1 MLTGGWICVPLADIQ
16 PPVFDPFADP
26 LLPIHITQVVPGIQ
40 LRIALKGGHQ
50 MVPKE
55 TKNGYIL
62 VPTDKRRNRRGYEKG
77 VLLGT
82 VTVNNPELGRLS
94 MHVSDEVS
102 KRVYKA
108 DVQYTAMAITQRVV
122 AITELVETA
131 TAPGSVAF
139 GTKLVGGQLL
149 NPRAKLVHIK
159 F

>member
-1 MLTGGWICVPLADIQ
+1 MLTDGWICPPTDLAVENPMI
-16 PPVFDPFADP
+16 
-26 LLPIHITQVVPGIQ
+26 PIHITQIAAGMQI
-40 LRIALKGGHQ
+40 RIALKGGHQ

-55 TKNGYIL
+55 TKNGYVL
-62 VPTDKRRNRRGYEKG
+62 VPNDKRRTRRGYEKG
-77 VLLGT
+77 VLIGSVIT
-82 VTVNNPELGRLS
+82 NDPENGKLS

-102 KRVYKA
+102 KRVYRA
-108 DVQYTAMAITQRVV
+108 DVQYTSMGVAQRVV

-131 TAPGSVAF
+131 TTPGSVAF